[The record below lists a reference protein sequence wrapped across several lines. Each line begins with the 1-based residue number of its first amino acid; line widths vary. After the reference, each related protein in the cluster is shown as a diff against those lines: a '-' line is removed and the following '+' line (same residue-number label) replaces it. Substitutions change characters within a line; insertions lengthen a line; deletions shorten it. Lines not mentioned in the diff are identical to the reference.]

1 MDSVDHGSADGES
14 DLGDVVSLTFCWYLL
29 DAEDE
34 DGDFSDLLFLL
45 FFFEERFSD
54 FFVNV
59 FSFFLTAFLRA
70 FLSLV
75 SVFMPEEGPGWLSS
89 FFRNA

>member
-45 FFFEERFSD
+45 FS
-54 FFVNV
+54 
-59 FSFFLTAFLRA
+59 LRIA
-70 FLSLV
+70 SRTSL
-75 SVFMPEEGPGWLSS
+75 
-89 FFRNA
+89 